1 MSILKKKYCQNE
13 SPKDFSKKLTA
24 VSYQL
29 LAFPPHFL
37 PTAIYNLLNIF
48 FTSVNSSR
56 IIWQLPS
63 LTNRRSFDKIIWYS
77 SSEAEPSAMFK
88 KYANWESL
96 PLPQPSAIFVGI
108 EDAER
113 RICVTSPY
121 ISSFG
126 KLVVSSYTR
135 SATLCDFS
143 HTFKS
148 LKFFISQYN
157 SLVKAVSCPLIAD
170 CFNQV
175 RHTKP
180 NSLQKFKQ
188 ILNTN

>member
-1 MSILKKKYCQNE
+1 MRFQGKKYCAIRILDTTSAE
-13 SPKDFSKKLTA
+13 LSA
-24 VSYQL
+24 VSCQL
-29 LAFPPHFL
+29 IAPLRYFL

-48 FTSVNSSR
+48 FTSINSSR

-108 EDAER
+108 DDAER
-113 RICVTSPY
+113 RICVTRPY
-121 ISSFG
+121 TSSFG

-135 SATLCDFS
+135 SATACDFS

-148 LKFFISQYN
+148 LKFFISQFD

-170 CFNQV
+170 NFNQV
-175 RHTKP
+175 RQPQT
-180 NSLQKFKQ
+180 NSLQNF
-188 ILNTN
+188 